1 MPNFQVVRCFQCSA
15 FVVQQEKKSNKW
27 QCTLCGSKQSVTKVY
42 FESHVAADTRAAVQE
57 LNMRRGENEAVRVN
71 LLSESTAPANLTTT
85 KPPSNQSQSQSQS
98 QSSKWKQFDD
108 QIDNDRDDTQQSDSN
123 IAFVHPSATSIGRNG
138 KQHRK
143 RALNVDNTDQAPKK
157 KAVPIQRVQAVG
169 GLVSSTH
176 NSDPRVSF
184 SKPVS
189 LSRPPSV
196 PATSLPKPIVK
207 QPTPIIEKPKPA
219 APISNKSSKWGAFVE
234 EEGEKDEDDYF
245 E

>member
-42 FESHVAADTRAAVQE
+42 FESHVAGDTRAAVQE

-98 QSSKWKQFDD
+98 SKWKQFDD
-108 QIDNDRDDTQQSDSN
+108 QIDNERDDTQQSDSN
-123 IAFVHPSATSIGRNG
+123 IAFVHPASASATSIGR

-143 RALNVDNTDQAPKK
+143 RALNVDTDQAPKK
-157 KAVPIQRVQAVG
+157 KAVPVQR
-169 GLVSSTH
+169 
-176 NSDPRVSF
+176 
-184 SKPVS
+184 
-189 LSRPPSV
+189 V
-196 PATSLPKPIVK
+196 PATSLLKPIVK
-207 QPTPIIEKPKPA
+207 QPTPIMEKPKPA

>member
-85 KPPSNQSQSQSQS
+85 KPPSNQSQSQSQL
-98 QSSKWKQFDD
+98 SKWKQFDD
-108 QIDNDRDDTQQSDSN
+108 QIDNERDDTQQSDSN
-123 IAFVHPSATSIGRNG
+123 IAFVHPASASVTSIGR

-143 RALNVDNTDQAPKK
+143 RALNVDTDQAPKK
-157 KAVPIQRVQAVG
+157 KAVPVQRVQAVG

-176 NSDPRVSF
+176 NSEPRVSF

-196 PATSLPKPIVK
+196 PATSLLKPIVK
-207 QPTPIIEKPKPA
+207 QPTPITEKPKPA

-234 EEGEKDEDDYF
+234 EEGEKDEDNYF